1 MQRALCVCVRD
12 EKSWNI
18 EPKDTKNIYFL
29 IRKVLKHWTK
39 SNKKSIFNLFLS
51 LMWHLRIFQFSLC
64 IKCAIW
70 QNLMFSHMRS
80 LLLYINI
87 NIYILMKKGIQIFLK
102 SLMKDRNV
110 NYISLCMQQ
119 VIFWIQSIS
128 ITILR

>member
-1 MQRALCVCVRD
+1 MQKALCVCVRD

-51 LMWHLRIFQFSLC
+51 LMWHLRIFQFSFC